1 MLARLLALS
10 PLILVLN
17 EPTRGVDIG
26 AKSEIAKIISDMA
39 EAGCTIIIASSEMG
53 ELLLMCDRIMVMNRG
68 RARIILEKESLTREN
83 LFFYA
88 MS

>member
-1 MLARLLALS
+1 
-10 PLILVLN
+10 
-17 EPTRGVDIG
+17 
-26 AKSEIAKIISDMA
+26 
-39 EAGCTIIIASSEMG
+39 
-53 ELLLMCDRIMVMNRG
+53 MVMNRG

>member
-1 MLARLLALS
+1 MLARWLVLS
-10 PLILVLN
+10 PSILVLN
-17 EPTRGVDIG
+17 SPTRGVDIG

-39 EAGCTIIIASSEMG
+39 DDGCTIIMASSEME
-53 ELLLMCDRIMVMNRG
+53 ELLLICDRILVMNRG
-68 RARIILEKESLTREN
+68 RAKVILERESLTKEN